1 MKRKKSAYS
10 NLSTEELARLI
21 ARWVID
27 LVLVLALALFL
38 VHMLGGQTEMTGS
51 AMDPTLTNGDRL
63 LIDRFPK
70 VLKRF
75 SRFDIVVCAP
85 AEGGRV
91 MIRRIAGLPGETVQ
105 IREGSVYINGEP
117 LTLPVDT
124 DLQTGGLASEP
135 LTLGDD
141 EYFLLGDHAESSLD
155 SRFSDVGNVQ
165 GETLLGRV
173 WFRLAPFRRIGGVR

>member
-27 LVLVLALALFL
+27 LVLVLALALG
-38 VHMLGGQTEMTGS
+38 VGGFVQEIV
-51 AMDPTLTNGDRL
+51 NGDRL

-117 LTLPVDT
+117 LILPVDT

>member
-1 MKRKKSAYS
+1 M
-10 NLSTEELARLI
+10 
-21 ARWVID
+21 
-27 LVLVLALALFL
+27 
-38 VHMLGGQTEMTGS
+38 
-51 AMDPTLTNGDRL
+51 
-63 LIDRFPK
+63 
-70 VLKRF
+70 
-75 SRFDIVVCAP
+75 
-85 AEGGRV
+85 
-91 MIRRIAGLPGETVQ
+91 
-105 IREGSVYINGEP
+105 YINGEP
-117 LTLPVDT
+117 LTLPVDM